1 MKNYKT
7 EIKKDLEKKP
17 VLYKMNEISKKLNV
31 TPRTIRYYESE
42 GLLENVKRSIGYTRY
57 FTDNDILRLKEVL
70 SLKKSGHKIAEIK
83 ELFTKKYAKVQD
95 GSIKV
100 QCSIDATLIE
110 EKDISQCLNLGIE
123 INDIDLVINNV
134 SLNYMDWRDVVDK
147 EFLKPFKIKSKKS
160 STYPPISI
168 PFNKCWLGNGIRSI
182 IIDTLHQMPKI
193 ALNQSYVDGQYLNI
207 TEWVF
212 FPVSIQYSA
221 TFSESLTGFYY
232 LEKRHQDTSESHVL
246 PLGNLLFLLE
256 KQLRQVSSS
265 VNGLLKQVTFH
276 KNRDAK
282 HSDKISGFIESLVLN
297 KDRLAI
303 EDLSPIYIQSLGSNN
318 AYLLSAL
325 T

>member
-17 VLYKMNEISKKLNV
+17 VLYKMNQVSKKLNV

-57 FTDNDILRLKEVL
+57 FTDNDILRLTEVL
-70 SLKKSGHKIAEIK
+70 SLKKSGYKIAEIK
-83 ELFTKKYAKVQD
+83 DLFSKKYATIHD
-95 GSIKV
+95 DSIKV
-100 QCSIDATLIE
+100 ECSIDATLIE

-123 INDIDLVINNV
+123 INDVDLVINNA
-134 SLNYMDWRDVVDK
+134 SLNYMDWRDVLDK
-147 EFLKPFKIKSKKS
+147 EFLKPFKIKSKKP
-160 STYPPISI
+160 TTPPIALPS
-168 PFNKCWLGNGIRSI
+168 NTSWLGNGIRSI
-182 IIDTLHQMPKI
+182 MIDALHRTPLVT
-193 ALNQSYVDGQYLNI
+193 LNQSYVNEQYLNT

-212 FPVSIQYSA
+212 FPVNIQSSD
-221 TFSESLTGFYY
+221 TFSASLTGFYY
-232 LEKRHQDTSESHVL
+232 LEKRYQGNSESTVL
-246 PLGNLLFLLE
+246 LLEQLLLLLE
-256 KQLRQVSSS
+256 KQLKHVSSS

-276 KNRDAK
+276 KNPDAK
-282 HSDKISGFIESLVLN
+282 HSDRILRCIESLVLN

-303 EDLSPIYIQSLGSNN
+303 EDLSPIYMQSLGSNN

>member
-42 GLLENVKRSIGYTRY
+42 GLLKNVKRSIGYTRY

-83 ELFTKKYAKVQD
+83 DLLSKKYAKVHE

-123 INDIDLVINNV
+123 INDIDLVINNA
-134 SLNYMDWRDVVDK
+134 SLNYMDWRDVHDK

-160 STYPPISI
+160 TTPPIALPANTS
-168 PFNKCWLGNGIRSI
+168 WLGNGIRSI
-182 IIDTLHQMPKI
+182 IIDALHRMPSI
-193 ALNQSYVDGQYLNI
+193 ALNQSYINEQYLNT

-212 FPVSIQYSA
+212 FPVNIQYSA
-221 TFSESLTGFYY
+221 TFSASLKGFYY
-232 LEKRHQDTSESHVL
+232 LEKRHQGTSESHVL
-246 PLGNLLFLLE
+246 PLESLLLLLE
-256 KQLRQVSSS
+256 KQLRHVSSS

-276 KNRDAK
+276 KNPDAK
-282 HSDKISGFIESLVLN
+282 HSDRISRCVESLVLN

-303 EDLSPIYIQSLGSNN
+303 EDLSPIYMQSLGSNN